1 MTASKSLRD
10 LQKDALFA
18 MFSLNAAVT
27 STDSTT
33 TTTTTTTTTSPSL
46 TANGSSTA
54 AASTALAIT
63 DPVWKVLIYD
73 RFAQDVISP
82 IVKVNDLREMGVTVH
97 MPLYSDRLHI
107 PDVPAIY
114 FMQPTAENIRRM
126 GEDLS
131 KRLYES
137 YYINFASTIPR
148 PLLED
153 LASTTIQAG
162 ASGEVAQVFDQYLD
176 YVCLDHNLFSFQME
190 DSYRLLNDPSS
201 SESHIEKLLDRIV
214 GSLFSVLVTMGA
226 VPVIRA
232 QRGNAAEVV
241 ATKLEAKLRD
251 HLLNSRANLFSTD
264 GGAVNRSSIARP
276 VLIILDRNLDLN
288 TMLSHTWTYA
298 TLVHDIFDMKLNRV
312 TIPDPEAPTAAA
324 GAASGKRKTFDIDV
338 NDFFWK
344 RHSANPFPQ
353 VAEDVDVEINKYK
366 ADVDQ
371 VTRSCGVSSLEDV
384 DPNEYDSGA
393 KGLTTAINKLPELT
407 ERKRLLDMH
416 MSIAT
421 GLLKTIQE
429 RHLDQFFAMEESITR
444 QTKATISEAL
454 RDTSKSP
461 ADKIRL
467 FSIYYLSVDTI
478 SKDDLAEY
486 ERLLVEA
493 GCSVAAIGYLK
504 QVRAISRMTASA
516 NVAAAAAAP
525 TTAATDLL
533 YRFSTIGSK
542 LTDHLQ
548 STGVGNH
555 FESLVSGVKNLL
567 PVRKDCPVTRVV
579 DTMMENRDE
588 AGGGGGGGAGAVSPG
603 DVVGGDYLYL
613 DPRLPRG
620 SSGKP
625 AKGRTAFAEAVVFV
639 VGGGNY
645 LEAQNL
651 WEYTQRTSLPRKKI
665 TYGTTE
671 LLTPNAFMAQLETL
685 GGGGGGGG
693 ASMGRVPL

>member
-10 LQKDALFA
+10 LQKEALFA
-18 MFSLNAAVT
+18 MFNLNAADAAAGDT
-27 STDSTT
+27 PAI
-33 TTTTTTTTTSPSL
+33 SP
-46 TANGSSTA
+46 TAIANGASASGAGA
-54 AASTALAIT
+54 AAAGAALTIT

-73 RFAQDVISP
+73 KFAQDVISP

-97 MPLYSDRLHI
+97 MPLYSDRLPI

-126 GEDLS
+126 GEDLA

-162 ASGEVAQVFDQYLD
+162 AASAGEIAQVFDQYLD
-176 YVCLDHNLFSFQME
+176 YVCLDHNLFSFQIE

-201 SESHIEKLLDRIV
+201 SESHIERLLDRIV

-251 HLLNSRANLFSTD
+251 HLLNTRANLFSAD
-264 GGAVNRSSIARP
+264 GAHVNRSIARP

-288 TMLSHTWTYA
+288 TMLAHTWTYA

-312 TIPDPEAPTAAA
+312 TIPDMDHPPPPSSTAASKK
-324 GAASGKRKTFDIDV
+324 GKTFDIDV

-344 RHSANPFPQ
+344 KNAPNPFPQ

-393 KGLTTAINKLPELT
+393 KGLTTAISKLPELT

-421 GLLKTIQE
+421 GLLKTIQQ
-429 RHLDQFFAMEESITR
+429 RHLDQFFAMEESISK
-444 QTKATISEAL
+444 QTKTTISEAL
-454 RDTSKSP
+454 RDAAKSP

-504 QVRAISRMTASA
+504 QVRAISRMTAVA
-516 NVAAAAAAP
+516 NVAAAPA
-525 TTAATDLL
+525 TAATDLL

-548 STGVGNH
+548 NTGVSNH
-555 FESLVSGVKNLL
+555 FENLVSGVKNLL

-588 AGGGGGGGAGAVSPG
+588 AGGGGGINGAGAG
-603 DVVGGDYLYL
+603 IAGGNDVVGGDYLYL

-620 SSGKP
+620 SVGKP
-625 AKGRTAFAEAVVFV
+625 VKGRTAFAEAVVFV

-671 LLTPNAFMAQLETL
+671 LLTPNAFMAQLEQL
-685 GGGGGGGG
+685 GGG
-693 ASMGRVPL
+693 ASGLGRVPL

>member
-18 MFSLNAAVT
+18 MFSLNAADT
-27 STDSTT
+27 STDSN
-33 TTTTTTTTTSPSL
+33 TTSSPSSSL
-46 TANGSSTA
+46 ATNGASTA
-54 AASTALAIT
+54 AATALAIT

-97 MPLYSDRLHI
+97 MPLYSDRLPI

-137 YYINFASTIPR
+137 YYINFSSTIPR

-162 ASGEVAQVFDQYLD
+162 ASAEIAQVFDQYLD

-214 GSLFSVLVTMGA
+214 GSLFSVLVTMSA

-264 GGAVNRSSIARP
+264 AGAVNRSIARP

-312 TIPDPEAPTAAA
+312 TIPDPEAPA
-324 GAASGKRKTFDIDV
+324 GAAAAASAKRKTFDIDV

-555 FESLVSGVKNLL
+555 FENLVSGVKNLL

-588 AGGGGGGGAGAVSPG
+588 AGGGGGNNAANNPG

-625 AKGRTAFAEAVVFV
+625 AKGRTAFGEAVVFV

-685 GGGGGGGG
+685 GGGGAG